1 MTLALRAEW
10 TKLRTVREPWAL
22 LLAMLVVTVGVSA
35 IAAATTACPGS
46 GCAIDPTRISLSG
59 VVAGQLVVAV
69 LGVQAIGGE
78 YSSGVIV
85 TSLVA
90 VPRRVRVLV
99 AKALLLAVPVLVV
112 SAAAV
117 LGSVAVAGPLLA
129 NAGVTPENGY
139 PGASLTAGTTLRAM
153 AGSAL
158 YLTLIALLALGVAT
172 LVRSSAA
179 AIGLVLGLLF
189 LFPLLAAVVTDP
201 DWQRHLRQLA
211 PTAGLGVQASVD
223 LDSLPIG
230 PWPGLG
236 VTALWAAGA
245 LAAGG
250 LALCRR
256 DA

>member
-1 MTLALRAEW
+1 
-10 TKLRTVREPWAL
+10 L
-22 LLAMLVVTVGVSA
+22 LLGMLVVTIAVSA
-35 IAAATTACPGS
+35 VAAAATSCPGQ
-46 GCAIDPTRISLSG
+46 GCAVDPTQISLSG
-59 VVAGQLVVAV
+59 VLVAQLIVAV

-99 AKALLLAVPVLVV
+99 AKAALVAGPVLAVSTV
-112 SAAAV
+112 AV
-117 LGSVAVAGPLLA
+117 LGSAAVAGSLLTA
-129 NAGVTPENGY
+129 AGFTPEQGY
-139 PGASLTAGTTLRAM
+139 PVVALTAGSTVRAV

-189 LFPLLAAVVTDP
+189 VFPLLAAVVTDP

-211 PTAGLGVQASVD
+211 PTAGLAVQASVD

-250 LALCRR
+250 VALCRR